1 MKILYTLGHF
11 VHSGHQLLFY
21 TINNENKNHEGYQV
35 LAEQTFEPTLVAK
48 NDMFRTVEL
57 EESGVDHVDAP
68 EVGDVIWTHTSGN
81 QHIACG
87 IWQEGP
93 DSEIDF
99 GAFRLICKSV
109 LKKAKELNQ
118 LAVSIPLLT
127 LKDDLE
133 IWKVVYPI
141 IEEVFRGEDVQVIC
155 NIPTETELVHVLDA
169 IGGRITRF
177 ENEPL
182 EIRFAKKKNSDK

>member
-35 LAEQTFEPTLVAK
+35 IAEQTFAPTLKAK
-48 NDMFRTVEL
+48 NDMFKDFE
-57 EESGVDHVDAP
+57 GVDPVDPP

-87 IWQEGP
+87 IWQDGP

-109 LKKAKELNQ
+109 LNKAKELNQ
-118 LAVSIPLLT
+118 LVVSIPLLT

-133 IWKVVYPI
+133 IWKVAYPI
-141 IEEVFRGEDVQVIC
+141 IEDVFKGEDVQVVC
-155 NIPTETELVHVLDA
+155 HIPTEKELVHVLDA
-169 IGGRITRF
+169 IGGTIKRF
-177 ENEPL
+177 ESEPMQ
-182 EIRFAKKKNSDK
+182 IRFAKSKNSDK